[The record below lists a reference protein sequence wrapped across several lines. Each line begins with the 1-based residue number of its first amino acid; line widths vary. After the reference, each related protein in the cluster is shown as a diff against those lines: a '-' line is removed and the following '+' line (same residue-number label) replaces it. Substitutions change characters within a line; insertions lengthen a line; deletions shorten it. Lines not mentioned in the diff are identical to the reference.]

1 MQSLESLKRS
11 MVRYVSCLRKI
22 FETSTSLLKLGVNE
36 VVTNV
41 DAKTVDVQCEDGVN
55 NQTLLESLQKWSATS
70 GKSVE
75 LLN

>member
-1 MQSLESLKRS
+1 